1 MLISKVELENI
12 KNYEEASFEF
22 EPGITAIS
30 GPNGAGKTTIIEAI
44 AWTLFDQLPYK
55 KEDFLRRGAKKGIA
69 RVTFVSSQDGRQ
81 YTVHRDTSTGYH
93 IYDPI
98 TKLRLVEQ
106 KQQVAGWLKQHLGVE
121 PTTDLKTLF
130 TSTIGV
136 PQGMFTVDFA
146 EQPARRKVS
155 FDRVLRVDE
164 YQRSADDLRSLV
176 KLIEGRDADLRER
189 MARIE
194 GEVSKLDE
202 LFAERARFET
212 LAAQT
217 RAELGAAQA
226 ERERASRELERLGT
240 LRQRLERL
248 TAEIVG
254 LRPQVEQ
261 LARRVAEVEAEA
273 TRSRASRTVVEAA
286 AAGYASYNIAYS
298 RLQELEP
305 LALRRDEVRKAHAE
319 ADHQRIR
326 LEATIQGQREKLAQ
340 IDLGK
345 TELERIAPL
354 VGEQE
359 GLEARRSEIQTA
371 LGEMKALSRRLTVA
385 ENDLQKFRGEW
396 REVTQR
402 IEEAEKLRDVAERV
416 PALEQERRGTEA
428 ELREARVQHER
439 LIERQKEMQRAQ
451 ANIAKLTGEL
461 QTIDR
466 EIAAG
471 LRAEELA
478 AKLPRLEE
486 EERKLITQAANL
498 RARVER
504 DEEIVAQA
512 KGGLC
517 PLLAERCLNMK
528 EGQGLDQFFTLQ
540 AGSEREQLSSA
551 DRQLKTLHSELKEAK
566 AALRSATALATQRVQ
581 RERYAQEFEI
591 ERKNVARLEREI
603 AGAKI
608 NAQTIRQLDERLV
621 RIEREMGTAREAK
634 SKYDKLDL
642 LRERLEALKAEGGE
656 KREEVATL
664 KQRLEQTDS
673 LNNEAAAIEARLAAL
688 ADPRGR
694 SRLLA
699 EAVARED
706 DLRHQL
712 KDFESQQA
720 QNAAALKRLETQMA
734 EFANLDEDLA
744 SERARRASSERDYRA
759 YVEHQPVAELLDA
772 REAELQQINEDL
784 TGRRARLAEMK
795 GELSEINAAYDESA
809 HFGIRARLESLIE
822 QVATLG
828 SQLSATEAR
837 LGDLNGE
844 IDKLIAAK
852 KQLATLA
859 GKRERCEQLH
869 SLADFMR
876 DLLKKAG
883 PFITEAHLQSISI
896 EANQLYREITGNPM
910 VTLRWDSGYEIVLEE
925 DGHER
930 PFASLSGGEQMAAAL
945 SVRLALL
952 KELSDLRIAFFDEP
966 TTNMDEE
973 RRRNLAQQIGR
984 IRDFDQLFVISH
996 DDTFEGFTDRVVA
1009 VKA

>member
-1 MLISKVELENI
+1 MLITRVELENI

-22 EPGITAIS
+22 EAGVTAIS

-69 RVTFVSSQDGRQ
+69 RVTFVSSLDGRQ
-81 YTVHRDTSTGYH
+81 YTVHRDTSTGYY

-106 KQQVAGWLKQHLGVE
+106 KQQVAGWLKQHLGVD

-164 YQRSADDLRSLV
+164 YQKSSDDLRALV
-176 KLIEGRDADLRER
+176 RLIESRDADLRER

-194 GEVSKLDE
+194 GEVAKLNE
-202 LFAERARFET
+202 LFAERARFEAT
-212 LAAQT
+212 AAQT
-217 RAELGAAQA
+217 KAELATAQA
-226 ERERASRELERLGT
+226 ERERARRELERFAA

-248 TAEIVG
+248 TAEVAG

-261 LARRVAEVEAEA
+261 LARRAAEVETEV
-273 TRSRASRTVVEAA
+273 TRARDARAIVEAA
-286 AAGYASYNIAYS
+286 ADGYASYNVAYL

-305 LALRRDEVRKAHAE
+305 LAARRDELRKAHSDAE
-319 ADHQRIR
+319 HQRIR
-326 LEATIQGQREKLAQ
+326 LETVIQGQSEKLAQ
-340 IDLGK
+340 IASDK
-345 TELERIAPL
+345 AELERIAPL
-354 VGEQE
+354 VVEQE
-359 GLEARRSEIQTA
+359 SLEARRSEIQTT
-371 LGEMKALSRRLTVA
+371 LGEMKALASRLTVA
-385 ENDLQKFRGEW
+385 EVDLQKFRQEY

-402 IEEAEKLRDVAERV
+402 VDEAESLRDLAGRV
-416 PALEQERRGTEA
+416 PALEQQRRDAEA
-428 ELREARVQHER
+428 ELREARVQLER
-439 LIERQKEMQRAQ
+439 LNERQKELQRTQ
-451 ANIAKLTGEL
+451 ANVAKITGEL
-461 QTIDR
+461 HTIDR
-466 EIAAG
+466 EIEAG

-478 AKLPRLEE
+478 ARLPQLED
-486 EERKLITQAANL
+486 EERALITESANL
-498 RARVER
+498 RARIER

-528 EGQGLDQFFTLQ
+528 EGQGLDQFFKSR
-540 AGSEREQLSSA
+540 AGSEREQLLSA
-551 DRQLKTLHSELKEAK
+551 DRKRKALHAELKEAK
-566 AALRSATALATQRVQ
+566 AALKTATALATQRVQ
-581 RERYAQEFEI
+581 RERYAQELEI
-591 ERKNVARLEREI
+591 ERKNASRLDREI
-603 AGAKI
+603 AGAKV
-608 NAQTIRQLDERLV
+608 NAQTIRQLGEGIAVL
-621 RIEREMGTAREAK
+621 ERETAEAREAK
-634 SKYDKLDL
+634 AKFDRLDL
-642 LRERLEALKAEGGE
+642 LRERLEALKIEGGE
-656 KREEVATL
+656 KRQEVATL
-664 KQRLEQTDS
+664 KDRLEQ
-673 LNNEAAAIEARLAAL
+673 EADLKKELSVTEARLTEI

-699 EAVARED
+699 ESVAKED
-706 DLRHQL
+706 DLRRQL
-712 KDFESQQA
+712 QEFESQEQQLMTTIA
-720 QNAAALKRLETQMA
+720 GLEKALA
-734 EFANLDEDLA
+734 EFARLDEELA
-744 SERARRASSERDYRA
+744 AERARRASSEKDYRA
-759 YVEHQPVAELLDA
+759 YVENQPIAERLDA
-772 REAELQQINEDL
+772 REAELREVNEEL
-784 TGRRARLAEMK
+784 ATRRAQVTELDRELAET
-795 GELSEINAAYDESA
+795 SADYDEAA
-809 HFGIRARLESLIE
+809 HLATRVRLESLID
-822 QVATLG
+822 QVATLT
-828 SQLSATEAR
+828 SMLNAAETR
-837 LGDLNGE
+837 LAELNGE
-844 IDKLIAAK
+844 IDRLLAAQ
-852 KQLATLA
+852 KQLETL
-859 GKRERCEQLH
+859 GRERERCEQLH
-869 SLADFMR
+869 ALADFMR
-876 DLLKKAG
+876 DLLRKAG

-910 VTLRWDSGYEIVLEE
+910 VTLRWDSGYEIILEE

-952 KELSDLRIAFFDEP
+952 KELSDMRVAFFDEP